1 MVKKIYEYLSKNGIV
16 LMTVGFLMAAVSFLV
31 YYQTRYYGS
40 ATPQIAI
47 GCTIA
52 GFVIYVIGRFFVA
65 AARRSAR
72 KSYYADTKSEKDAT

>member
-1 MVKKIYEYLSKNGIV
+1 MLKKIYEFCSKNGIV

-40 ATPQIAI
+40 AIPQIAM

-65 AARRSAR
+65 RARRQKR
-72 KSYYADTKSEKDAT
+72 KSY